1 LEEIMGLMER
11 VSALV
16 RANLNDLIDKAEDPE
31 KMLKQVILDMENQL
45 IQVKTQVAIAI
56 ADEHLLARKQKENAA
71 KTGEWNRK
79 AELAVD
85 KSDDGLARA
94 ALERADSC
102 LQIGRALDEQV
113 ADQKTQVES
122 LRTAYRKLEDKLTEA
137 RAKCDVLIAQHRRSR
152 AVRKAAEAGMAIRSD
167 HNSATFDRM
176 RRKVHQGEAVSAA
189 TVELAEESVD
199 QRFEVIEREERIN
212 QLLADLKARRSVGRA

>member
-1 LEEIMGLMER
+1 MER

-56 ADEHLLARKQKENAA
+56 ADEHLLTKKQKDNEA
-71 KTGEWNRK
+71 KIAEWMRK

-85 KSDDGLARA
+85 KKDDALARA

-102 LQIGRALDEQV
+102 RQIGAALDEQL
-113 ADQKTQVES
+113 ADQKTQVEA
-122 LRTAYRKLEDKLTEA
+122 LRNAYRKLEDKLGEA
-137 RAKCDVLIAQHRRSR
+137 RAKCDLLIAQHRRSR
-152 AVRKAAEAGMAIRSD
+152 AVRKAAEASMAIQSD
-167 HNSATFDRM
+167 RNSATFDRM
-176 RRKVHQGEAVSAA
+176 RRKVHSAEAVSVA
-189 TVELAEESVD
+189 TAELAAEDVEQKFD
-199 QRFEVIEREERIN
+199 LLERDDRIN
-212 QLLADLKARRSVGRA
+212 RLLEDLKAKRRA

>member
-1 LEEIMGLMER
+1 MGLMER

-56 ADEHLLARKQKENAA
+56 ADEHLLTKKQKDNEVKIA
-71 KTGEWNRK
+71 EWMRK

-85 KSDDGLARA
+85 KKDDELARA

-102 LQIGRALDEQV
+102 RQIGAALDEQL
-113 ADQKTQVES
+113 ADQKTQVEA
-122 LRTAYRKLEDKLTEA
+122 LRNAYRKLEDKLGEA
-137 RAKCDVLIAQHRRSR
+137 RAKCDLLIAQHRRSR
-152 AVRKAAEAGMAIRSD
+152 AVRKAAEAGMAMQSD
-167 HNSATFDRM
+167 RNSATFDRM
-176 RRKVHQGEAVSAA
+176 RRKVHSAEAVGAA
-189 TVELAEESVD
+189 TAELAAEDVEQKFD
-199 QRFEVIEREERIN
+199 LLERDDRIN
-212 QLLADLKARRSVGRA
+212 RLLEDLKAKRRAGTL

>member
-1 LEEIMGLMER
+1 MGLMER

-56 ADEHLLARKQKENAA
+56 ADEHLLARKQSENEA
-71 KTGEWNRK
+71 KVTEWMRK
-79 AELAVD
+79 AEMAVD
-85 KSDDGLARA
+85 KNDDTLARA

-102 LQIGRALDEQV
+102 RQIGGALDQQV

-122 LRTAYRKLEDKLTEA
+122 LRTAYRKLEDKLAEA
-137 RAKCDVLIAQHRRSR
+137 RAKCDLLIAQHRRSR

-167 HNSATFDRM
+167 RHSVTFERM
-176 RRKVHQGEAVSAA
+176 RRKVLHGEAVSVA
-189 TVELAEESVD
+189 TAELAADNIDE
-199 QRFEVIEREERIN
+199 RFDLLERDDRID
-212 QLLADLKARRSVGRA
+212 QLLADLKARKRIG

>member
-1 LEEIMGLMER
+1 MGLMER
-11 VSALV
+11 VSALI

-56 ADEHLLARKQKENAA
+56 ADEHLLTRKQKENDS
-71 KTGEWNRK
+71 KVSEWMRK
-79 AELAVD
+79 AEMAVE
-85 KSDDGLARA
+85 KNDDALARA

-102 LQIGRALDEQV
+102 RQMSHALAEQV
-113 ADQKTQVES
+113 TDQKAQVES

-137 RAKCDVLIAQHRRSR
+137 RAKCDLLIAQHRRSR
-152 AVRKAAEAGMAIRSD
+152 AVRKAAEAGMAMRSD

-176 RRKVHQGEAVSAA
+176 RRKVHQAEAVGAA
-189 TVELAEESVD
+189 TAELAVENVE
-199 QRFEVIEREERIN
+199 QRFDLLERDDRIN
-212 QLLADLKARRSVGRA
+212 QLLADLKSKRRAGT

>member
-1 LEEIMGLMER
+1 MGLMER

-56 ADEHLLARKQKENAA
+56 ADEHLLARKQSENEA
-71 KTGEWNRK
+71 KVTEWMRK
-79 AELAVD
+79 AEMAVD
-85 KSDDGLARA
+85 KNDDPLARA

-102 LQIGRALDEQV
+102 RLIGRALDQQV

-122 LRTAYRKLEDKLTEA
+122 LRTAYRKLEDKLAEA
-137 RAKCDVLIAQHRRSR
+137 RAKCDLLIAQHRRSR

-167 HNSATFDRM
+167 RHSATFERM
-176 RRKVHQGEAVSAA
+176 RRKVHHGEAVSVA
-189 TVELAEESVD
+189 TAELAADNIDE
-199 QRFEVIEREERIN
+199 RFDLLERDDRID
-212 QLLADLKARRSVGRA
+212 QLLADLKARKRAV